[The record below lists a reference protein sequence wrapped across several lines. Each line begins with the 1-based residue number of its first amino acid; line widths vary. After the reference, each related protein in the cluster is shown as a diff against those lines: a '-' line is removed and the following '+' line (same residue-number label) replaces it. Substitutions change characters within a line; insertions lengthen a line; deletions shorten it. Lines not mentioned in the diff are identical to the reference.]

1 MKCVWIW
8 IGSKSILHQYDENSK
23 VPFSFIKETKIGNL
37 FELSSTRKY
46 DISWWR
52 LRRSEKMSRNLAQ
65 LNAMVFQTTYSF
77 NQPPFANSSQCSSKK
92 IHLYLNSE
100 KSQRYLQRAQ
110 NFPWSG
116 DGTGSL
122 GMLVAEPGRGR
133 MCSVGY
139 TQKSEIHSGTMS
151 YLNSICFT
159 SSSRR
164 PKLF

>member
-23 VPFSFIKETKIGNL
+23 LPFSFIKETKIGNL
-37 FELSSTRKY
+37 FELSYTRKY

-110 NFPWSG
+110 NFPWSC

-122 GMLVAEPGRGR
+122 GMLVAEPGLGR

-139 TQKSEIHSGTMS
+139 TQKIEIHSGTMS